1 MYPHGSHAHR
11 DRPLVA
17 SGPSAAMADSLSSI
31 SIFPFAL
38 ILSLSLSFSFFSF
51 FPVSFRFYTPNVKRT
66 LLVSLL
72 LLLWVP
78 ERERAAKEKK

>member
-38 ILSLSLSFSFFSF
+38 ILSLSLSF
-51 FPVSFRFYTPNVKRT
+51 
-66 LLVSLL
+66 LL
-72 LLLWVP
+72 LLSCFFSLLHT
-78 ERERAAKEKK
+78 EREENPLGIASSSSVGT